1 VTVTLVALAAD
12 KGAPGVTTVTVALG
26 AVWPERAIV
35 AECDPAGGDLAYRL
49 PGPGGAP
56 LDPHRGLLSLAA
68 TARHGVEPQQLWDH
82 VQALNGGLEVLVGVT
97 TAEQS
102 AGLSG
107 LWDGLGQALG
117 RVPGADVLADCG
129 RIAPGSPS
137 TALLR
142 HASLLALVARAT
154 VDSVAHA
161 RDRLAALAGM
171 LGDGAVMGP
180 SIGLVLVVP
189 PGESKGAVAQVTE
202 VLRAAHLPVE
212 ILGTIADDP
221 KGAGLLAG
229 QWSGRLSRSLLIRS
243 AREVARAIHD
253 RIASPS
259 GAAR

>member
-1 VTVTLVALAAD
+1 VTVALVALAAD
-12 KGAPGVTTVTVALG
+12 KGAPGVTTVAVALG
-26 AVWPERAIV
+26 AVWPGRAIV

-49 PGPGGAP
+49 PGPGGVP

-82 VQALNGGLEVLVGVT
+82 VQTLNGGLEVLVGVT

-107 LWDGLGQALG
+107 LWDGLGQAMG
-117 RVPGADVLADCG
+117 RVPEADVLADCG
-129 RIAPGSPS
+129 RITPGSPG

-142 HASLLALVARAT
+142 HASMLALVARAT

-161 RDRLAALAGM
+161 RDRLAALAGR

-180 SIGLVLVVP
+180 TIGLVLVAP
-189 PGESKGAVAQVTE
+189 PGEFQSTISQVGD

-212 ILGTIADDP
+212 VLGAIADDP

-243 AREVARAIHD
+243 AREVATAIHD
-253 RIASPS
+253 RISSPS
-259 GAAR
+259 RAAR